1 MEMTISLI
9 QMLSVN
15 RNKKHD
21 KTMKTIYFILIS
33 ITVVLCG
40 LTACT
45 DSNDTWTV
53 ASSSPRFVLGTM
65 QSRVTYP
72 TVNYTHSV
80 FEKGDVLGA
89 FAIDENN
96 NVVGTSNARYRV
108 VTEEG
113 SQTLEPE
120 LTQDAFPANTDYTY
134 IFYYPFKEGTAYK
147 SVTHMV
153 EADQRTEAL
162 YERSDLLWDVAKGS
176 SETNGILTVNVE
188 MEHAMSHIILE
199 VPTEMLYE
207 TEPCA
212 QMLSVKSLVS
222 GINLLTESSDNPTGS
237 MGETVLSQNIYMW
250 WFTEADID
258 GKQMYVYR
266 AVIPAQT
273 IANGTEMFSIQTG
286 ENEFKTYTA
295 SFSNNQIE
303 FKTGKYYR
311 FTVTETGLRFRG
323 LIEDLENGGDY
334 YYEY

>member
-1 MEMTISLI
+1 
-9 QMLSVN
+9 
-15 RNKKHD
+15 
-21 KTMKTIYFILIS
+21 MKTIYFILIIS

-72 TVNYTHSV
+72 TDDYTHSV
-80 FEKGDVLGA
+80 FEEGDVLGA

-96 NVVGTSNARYRV
+96 SVVGTSNARYRV
-108 VTEEG
+108 VGTEEG

-134 IFYYPFKEGTAYK
+134 IFYYPFKEGTAYN

-162 YERSDLLWDVAKGS
+162 YERSDLLWGVAKGS
-176 SETNGILTVNVE
+176 SVTNGILTVNVE
-188 MEHAMSHIILE
+188 MAHAMSHIILE
-199 VPTEMLYE
+199 VPAEMLYE
-207 TEPCA
+207 TEPWA
-212 QMLSVKSLVS
+212 QMLFIKSLVS
-222 GINLLTESSDNPTGS
+222 GINLFTESSDNPTGS

-250 WFTEADID
+250 RFTEADID
-258 GKQMYVYR
+258 GEQMYVYR

-273 IANGTEMFSIQTG
+273 IANGTEMFSIQTD
-286 ENEFKTYTA
+286 EDYFKTYKA
-295 SFSNNQIE
+295 AFSNGEIAFQP
-303 FKTGKYYR
+303 GKYYR